1 VTLEEAISYI
11 DGTTKDHARRCRVL
25 ITFDDGYLDNY
36 KVAYPILRSHGLQG
50 VFFLATGMVGSCQI
64 PWWDHI
70 AYLVRTSQ
78 RQAFSLHYP
87 SDLDVNLD
95 QNGLAASLNVI
106 LKLYKRPDN
115 ADPARFIRELE
126 ESTKGEA
133 LPQALRRF
141 LDWDEARE
149 MVGGGM
155 AIGSH
160 THSHQ
165 VLSQLEPQQQY
176 EELSNSRTIL
186 KEQLGTAADALA
198 YPVGAR
204 TSFTSQTQQAAR
216 DAGYRIAFSFF
227 GGINLRGQT
236 RPHDV
241 RRIGIDNQSG
251 SRFRVQLSVC
261 RSTGN
266 YWP

>member
-1 VTLEEAISYI
+1 
-11 DGTTKDHARRCRVL
+11 
-25 ITFDDGYLDNY
+25 
-36 KVAYPILRSHGLQG
+36 
-50 VFFLATGMVGSCQI
+50 
-64 PWWDHI
+64 
-70 AYLVRTSQ
+70 
-78 RQAFSLHYP
+78 
-87 SDLDVNLD
+87 
-95 QNGLAASLNVI
+95 
-106 LKLYKRPDN
+106 
-115 ADPARFIRELE
+115 
-126 ESTKGEA
+126 
-133 LPQALRRF
+133 
-141 LDWDEARE
+141 